1 MLSQLR
7 KKFAGSGSH
16 FLAFLLCALIIP
28 SAAVVFVAVAGM
40 LSQERA
46 MEAAVSSYVQDF
58 AESMSYH
65 LSSDSD
71 VWTFSMLSD
80 FTRFPFFSWGPSIPG
95 WVALIGQDGKVI
107 IASPGSMHIITSIWR
122 NDLPIGRAV
131 RVEDKQAAQYT
142 LAVYPVKR
150 PSGGYVVAAV
160 SWTQLLGGLV
170 GVVRIWPLLIVAIA
184 LLSFFSIRLLW
195 SRVVTPLRSLSSDI
209 DSMTLGKD
217 VPENLPEG
225 TIQEIES
232 VHNALRRYAQA
243 AVERDNLRN
252 RYVRD
257 VVQAQEQERMDMARE
272 IHDGALQDV
281 TALLQQIHMIADDE
295 NKTTRLKRSEII
307 AKTVVREL
315 RAFCDELAP
324 PWMDLGV
331 NEAITELAERLSQA
345 YDIIIMTDYDEDTDT
360 AEIEND
366 KILSLLRIIQ
376 EAVSNAVRHGHASE
390 VDIQLTRENNTL
402 TLEVSDNGKGFESG
416 HINHETL
423 RVEGHRGLASMTERM
438 SLMGG
443 TLKISSKPEEGTKIT
458 ASFNIGA

>member
-1 MLSQLR
+1 
-7 KKFAGSGSH
+7 
-16 FLAFLLCALIIP
+16 
-28 SAAVVFVAVAGM
+28 
-40 LSQERA
+40 
-46 MEAAVSSYVQDF
+46 MEAAVSSYVQDL
-58 AESMSYH
+58 AESLSYH

-95 WVALIGQDGKVI
+95 WVALIGQDGRVI
-107 IASPGSMHIITSIWR
+107 ISSPGSIGVISSIWH
-122 NDLPIGRAV
+122 NNLPVGQAI
-131 RVEDKQAAQYT
+131 RVEDKEGAQYT

-170 GVVRIWPLLIVAIA
+170 GVVRIWPVLIVVMAG
-184 LLSFFSIRLLW
+184 LSFFAIRLLW
-195 SRVVTPLRSLSSDI
+195 RRVVTPLRSLVSKI
-209 DSMTLGKD
+209 DRMTIGRD
-217 VPENLPEG
+217 VPEKLPEG

-232 VHNALRRYAQA
+232 VHNALQRYAQA

-281 TALLQQIHMIADDE
+281 TALLQQIHMIEDDE
-295 NKTTRLKRSEII
+295 NKTSRLKRTEII

-324 PWMDLGV
+324 PWMDLGI

-345 YDIIIMTDYDEDTDT
+345 YDIVIMADCDEE
-360 AEIEND
+360 ANEAGIEND

-376 EAVSNAVRHGHASE
+376 EAVSNAVRHGQADE
-390 VDIQLTRENNTL
+390 VNIQLTSEDGAL
-402 TLEVSDNGKGFESG
+402 MLEIEDNGNGFDSS

-443 TLKISSKPEEGTKIT
+443 TLKIASKPGEGTKIT
-458 ASFNIGA
+458 ASLKV

>member
-1 MLSQLR
+1 MFSLLR
-7 KKFAGSGSH
+7 KKFSGSGSH
-16 FLAFLLCALIIP
+16 FLAFLLCALVLP
-28 SAAVVFVAVAGM
+28 SAAVVLVAVAGM

-46 MEAAVSSYVQDF
+46 MEAAVSSYVQDI
-58 AESMSYH
+58 AESLSYH
-65 LSSDSD
+65 LGSDSD

-95 WVALIGQDGKVI
+95 WVALIGQDGRVI
-107 IASPGSMHIITSIWR
+107 ISSPGSVNLIASIWR
-122 NDLPIGRAV
+122 DDLPIGKAV
-131 RVEDKQAAQYT
+131 RVVDRERAQYT

-160 SWTQLLGGLV
+160 SWSQLLGGLV
-170 GVVRIWPLLIVAIA
+170 GVVRMWPVLIVAIA
-184 LLSFFSIRLLW
+184 GLSFVAIRLLW
-195 SRVVTPLRSLSSDI
+195 SRVVAPLRFIASEI
-209 DSMTLGKD
+209 DSMTIGKD
-217 VPENLPEG
+217 VPEKLPEG
-225 TIQEIES
+225 TIQEIDS
-232 VHNALRRYAQA
+232 VHNALQRYAQA

-307 AKTVVREL
+307 ARAVVREL

-324 PWMDLGV
+324 PWMDLGLC
-331 NEAITELAERLSQA
+331 EAVTELTERLSQA
-345 YDIIIMTDYDEDTDT
+345 YDIMILTDADESVDE

-376 EAVSNAVRHGHASE
+376 EAVSNAVRHGQATE
-390 VDIQLTRENNTL
+390 VNVQL
-402 TLEVSDNGKGFESG
+402 TLEDGMLTLEIEDNGSGFESSN
-416 HINHETL
+416 INHETL

-443 TLKISSKPEEGTKIT
+443 TLKIASKSGEGTKIT
-458 ASFNIGA
+458 ATLKV

>member
-1 MLSQLR
+1 MLSFFR
-7 KKFAGSGSH
+7 KKFARSGSH
-16 FLAFLLCALIIP
+16 FLAFLLCALILP
-28 SAAVVFVAVAGM
+28 SIAVVLVAVSGM
-40 LSQERA
+40 VSQERA
-46 MEAAVSSYVQDF
+46 MEAAVSSYVQDL

-71 VWTFSMLSD
+71 TWTFSMLSD

-95 WVALIGQDGKVI
+95 WLALIGQDGKVI
-107 IASPGSMHIITSIWR
+107 IASPGSMNVIISIWR
-122 NDLPIGRAV
+122 NDLPIGKAIRI
-131 RVEDKQAAQYT
+131 EDREGAQYT
-142 LAVYPVKR
+142 LAVYPIKR

-170 GVVRIWPLLIVAIA
+170 GVVRIWPALIVVMA
-184 LLSFFSIRLLW
+184 LLSFVAIRLLW
-195 SRVVTPLRSLSSDI
+195 SRVVTPLRSLASEI

-217 VPENLPEG
+217 VPEKLPEG
-225 TIQEIES
+225 IIQEIES
-232 VHNALRRYAQA
+232 VHNALQRYAQA

-295 NKTTRLKRSEII
+295 NRTSRLKRSEII

-324 PWMDLGV
+324 PWMDLGL
-331 NEAITELAERLSQA
+331 NEAVTELAERLSQA
-345 YDIIIMTDYDEDTDT
+345 YDIKIMTDYDEGTD
-360 AEIEND
+360 EPKIEND

-376 EAVSNAVRHGHASE
+376 EAVSNAVRHGGASE
-390 VDIQLTRENNTL
+390 VNIQLSIENNTL
-402 TLEVSDNGKGFESG
+402 TLEISDNGNGFDADN
-416 HINHETL
+416 INHETL

-438 SLMGG
+438 SLIGG
-443 TLKISSKPEEGTKIT
+443 TLKITSKHGEGTNIT
-458 ASFNIGA
+458 ASFKV

>member
-1 MLSQLR
+1 MISYLR

-16 FLAFLLCALIIP
+16 FLAFLLCALILP

-40 LSQERA
+40 LSQEKA
-46 MEAAVSSYVQDF
+46 MEAAVSSYVQDL
-58 AESMSYH
+58 AESLSYH
-65 LSSDSD
+65 LGGDSD
-71 VWTFSMLSD
+71 VWTFSVLSD
-80 FTRFPFFSWGPSIPG
+80 FTSFPFFSWGPSIPG
-95 WVALIGQDGKVI
+95 WVALIAQDGRVI
-107 IASPGSMHIITSIWR
+107 ISSPGSVNIITSIWR
-122 NDLPIGRAV
+122 NDLPVGHAV
-131 RVEDKQAAQYT
+131 RVSDKSGSQYT
-142 LAVYPVKR
+142 LAIYPVKR
-150 PSGGYVVAAV
+150 PSGGYVIAAV

-170 GVVRIWPLLIVAIA
+170 GVVRIWPALVVAMA
-184 LLSFFSIRLLW
+184 FLSFVAIRLLW
-195 SRVVTPLRSLSSDI
+195 SKVMTPLRLLASEI
-209 DSMTLGKD
+209 DNMTLGKD
-217 VPENLPEG
+217 VPERLQEG

-232 VHNALRRYAQA
+232 VHSALQRYAQA

-281 TALLQQIHMIADDE
+281 TALLQQIHMVEDDE
-295 NKTTRLKRSEII
+295 NKTSRLKRTEII
-307 AKTVVREL
+307 AKAVVKEL

-324 PWMDLGV
+324 PWMDLGL

-345 YDIIIMTDYDEDTDT
+345 YDIVIMTDYDEDTDK

-376 EAVSNAVRHGHASE
+376 EAVSNAVRHGQATE
-390 VDIQLTRENNTL
+390 VNIQLTRENDGL
-402 TLEVSDNGKGFESG
+402 LLEIDDNGSGFDSS

-423 RVEGHRGLASMTERM
+423 RVEGHRGLASMKERM

-443 TLKISSKPEEGTKIT
+443 TLHIDSKPGEGTKIL
-458 ASFNIGA
+458 ASLKV

>member
-1 MLSQLR
+1 M
-7 KKFAGSGSH
+7 
-16 FLAFLLCALIIP
+16 
-28 SAAVVFVAVAGM
+28 
-40 LSQERA
+40 
-46 MEAAVSSYVQDF
+46 SSYVQDL

-95 WVALIGQDGKVI
+95 WVALVGQDGRVI
-107 IASPGSMHIITSIWR
+107 IASPGSMDIITSIWR
-122 NDLPIGRAV
+122 DDLPVGKALRL
-131 RVEDKQAAQYT
+131 EDREGAQYT

-160 SWTQLLGGLV
+160 SWRQLLGGLV
-170 GVVRIWPLLIVAIA
+170 GVVRVWPILIVAIA
-184 LLSFFSIRLLW
+184 FLSFYAIRLLW
-195 SRVVTPLRSLSSDI
+195 RRVVTPLRSLAAEI
-209 DSMTLGKD
+209 DSMTIGKD
-217 VPENLPEG
+217 VPEKLPEG

-232 VHNALRRYAQA
+232 VHSALLRFSQA

-281 TALLQQIHMIADDE
+281 TALLQQIHMIEDDE
-295 NKTTRLKRSEII
+295 NKASRLKRSEII
-307 AKTVVREL
+307 AKAVVKEL

-324 PWMDLGV
+324 PWMDLGL

-345 YDIIIMTDYDEDTDT
+345 YDIVIMTDYDEGTDS

-376 EAVSNAVRHGHASE
+376 EAVSNAVRHGEAST
-390 VDIQLTRENNTL
+390 VNIQLSRKDDTM
-402 TLEVSDNGKGFESG
+402 TLEISDNGKGFDSG
-416 HINHETL
+416 NINHETL

-443 TLKISSKPEEGTKIT
+443 TLRRASRLGEGTEMT
-458 ASFNIGA
+458 ASFKV

>member
-1 MLSQLR
+1 MLSRLR
-7 KKFAGSGSH
+7 MKFAGSGSH
-16 FLAFLLCALIIP
+16 FLAFLLCALILP
-28 SAAVVFVAVAGM
+28 SAAVVLVAVAGM
-40 LSQERA
+40 VTQERA
-46 MEAAVSSYVQDF
+46 MEAAVSSYVQDL

-95 WVALIGQDGKVI
+95 WVALIGQDGRVV
-107 IASPGSMHIITSIWR
+107 IASPGSMNIITSIWR
-122 NDLPIGRAV
+122 NDLPVGRAV
-131 RVEDKQAAQYT
+131 RVEDREGAQYT

-160 SWTQLLGGLV
+160 SWRQLLGGLV
-170 GVVRIWPLLIVAIA
+170 GIVRIWPVLIMAIA
-184 LLSFFSIRLLW
+184 LLSFVAIRLLW
-195 SRVVTPLRSLSSDI
+195 RRVVTPLRSLASEI

-217 VPENLPEG
+217 VPEKLPDG
-225 TIQEIES
+225 TIEEIAS
-232 VHNALRRYAQA
+232 VHSALLRFSQA

-295 NKTTRLKRSEII
+295 NKTSRLKRSEII
-307 AKTVVREL
+307 AKTVVKEL

-324 PWMDLGV
+324 PWMDLGL

-345 YDIIIMTDYDEDTDT
+345 YDIIIMTDYDKGTDG

-376 EAVSNAVRHGHASE
+376 EAVSNAVRHGEASE
-390 VDIQLTRENNTL
+390 VDIQLRLEDGVL
-402 TLEVSDNGKGFESG
+402 TLEISDNGKGFDSG
-416 HINHETL
+416 NINHETL
-423 RVEGHRGLASMTERM
+423 RVEGHRGLASMKERM
-438 SLMGG
+438 SLMSG
-443 TLKISSKPEEGTKIT
+443 TLRIDSAIGEGTKIT
-458 ASFNIGA
+458 ASFRI